1 MAGSASDALQTTG
14 CSHSLHQESWQAP
27 REEKTEEDEE
37 RDAWWENFL
46 GLLKWEGFSKE
57 RHAARENPVQLLAE
71 PSADGERRVNSRRK
85 KR

>member
-37 RDAWWENFL
+37 REMHGGKIFWV
-46 GLLKWEGFSKE
+46 S
-57 RHAARENPVQLLAE
+57 
-71 PSADGERRVNSRRK
+71 
-85 KR
+85 